1 VVFLLV
7 LDSTTQ
13 VTVTTDAYWWCE
25 LVLTFVWSIEYL
37 LRLWSCVENS
47 AIVPASDLRRCGVRV
62 KAALHPLMLVDL
74 VSLASL
80 VIDLQ
85 IDSNQLRGF
94 GALRMLRVFTL
105 LRLERDWRICNPL
118 IQVLVKES
126 KLLGGAVA
134 IALTL
139 LVCVSDRSKLLVHG
153 RVIAYAGTLR
163 RAMRSVKVEAS
174 WHYTHACIDA
184 VRALSTLVI
193 MFYVEAPENPK
204 FGSVADCLWWGTTAL
219 TTVGYGDLYP
229 ESPMGRLVASITAF
243 LGIGLFALPAGI
255 ITTGF
260 RLEEERRLHRKL
272 SVPLDDGSPAGETEF
287 QLELLRSI
295 QRLERKLEGL
305 EGKLQDVHGEIQS
318 LRVERDRHKP

>member
-1 VVFLLV
+1 
-7 LDSTTQ
+7 
-13 VTVTTDAYWWCE
+13 
-25 LVLTFVWSIEYL
+25 
-37 LRLWSCVENS
+37 
-47 AIVPASDLRRCGVRV
+47 
-62 KAALHPLMLVDL
+62 
-74 VSLASL
+74 
-80 VIDLQ
+80 
-85 IDSNQLRGF
+85 
-94 GALRMLRVFTL
+94 
-105 LRLERDWRICNPL
+105 
-118 IQVLVKES
+118 
-126 KLLGGAVA
+126 
-134 IALTL
+134 
-139 LVCVSDRSKLLVHG
+139 
-153 RVIAYAGTLR
+153 
-163 RAMRSVKVEAS
+163 
-174 WHYTHACIDA
+174 
-184 VRALSTLVI
+184 